1 MYGTSAR
8 LKPIEARS
16 RDQFIIMNA
25 IRSDIL
31 PTVAPEARTSVSVV
45 AAIGGGGA
53 QNATLQF
60 LISGPDLRK
69 LDVLSQ
75 QLLDK
80 MKTLPGVVDPDR
92 SLNAGKPELSVQV
105 DRPKAADLGVQV
117 GDAAEALRWLVGG
130 DQVSTYNEN
139 GEQYE
144 VHVRANQGFRADA
157 AGISKLNVPS
167 ARLGSVG
174 LDSLVRLEEA
184 SGPTQIDR
192 VARQRQVLLTAN
204 LKEGYSQSDIIEGMN
219 REVKAMKMP
228 PDYVFALSGRAKE
241 LGRTM
246 KGFIAAFVLSFI
258 FMYIVLAA
266 QFESFL
272 HPVTVLLAL
281 PLSMPFAIF
290 SLLVTGQSF
299 NMFTALG
306 LLVLF
311 GMVKKNSILQID
323 HANGLRA
330 KGMERHEALIQSSRD
345 RLRPILMTTIAFV
358 AGMLPLAI
366 STGPGA
372 GINRSTS
379 VVVIGGQSLCLLLTL
394 LVTPVVYS
402 YFDDLSQWA
411 ANRSLLRRPQ
421 QPTTPQPPSPARV

>member
-1 MYGTSAR
+1 MSQRCWRQRGR
-8 LKPIEARS
+8 L
-16 RDQFIIMNA
+16 
-25 IRSDIL
+25 
-31 PTVAPEARTSVSVV
+31 
-45 AAIGGGGA
+45 
-53 QNATLQF
+53 
-60 LISGPDLRK
+60 
-69 LDVLSQ
+69 
-75 QLLDK
+75 
-80 MKTLPGVVDPDR
+80 
-92 SLNAGKPELSVQV
+92 
-105 DRPKAADLGVQV
+105 
-117 GDAAEALRWLVGG
+117 
-130 DQVSTYNEN
+130 
-139 GEQYE
+139 
-144 VHVRANQGFRADA
+144 ADA
-157 AGISKLNVPS
+157 ALTP
-167 ARLGSVG
+167 ATLG
-174 LDSLVRLEEA
+174 EA
-184 SGPTQIDR
+184 
-192 VARQRQVLLTAN
+192 ARQVLLTAN
-204 LKEGYSQSDIIEGMN
+204 LKPGFSQSDIIDRMN
-219 REVKAMKMP
+219 REVKTLNLP
-228 PDYVFALSGRAKE
+228 PDYVFALSGRTKE
-241 LGRTM
+241 LGKTM
-246 KGFIAAFVLSFI
+246 MGFILAFVLSFI

-290 SLLVTGQSF
+290 SLLITGQSF

-394 LVTPVVYS
+394 LVTPVAYS
-402 YFDDLSQWA
+402 IFDDWINSPVWGRIAGWIGARTEWMRRKTA
-411 ANRSLLRRPQ
+411 AAASSILNLFGK
-421 QPTTPQPPSPARV
+421 